1 MIAYSLILFAVAGL
15 LLFFGVSIYR
25 GNTKWIH
32 DYHQTNVKASDRSA
46 YGRAFAKGL
55 FVLAAA
61 LLLSGGIAL
70 LGGGGGV
77 LIAELAVLFGGIVL
91 AVFILWRVEKKY
103 NGGLF
108 G

>member
-61 LLLSGGIAL
+61 LLLSGGLA
-70 LGGGGGV
+70 GGGGV

-91 AVFILWRVEKKY
+91 AVVILWRVEKKY